1 MSNWITNAADAIAH
15 AFTSVFGSTA
25 AKNFLDAEKNILK
38 TALGVIAKDAV
49 TAVQQ
54 DVTSPLSE
62 AQWATAAA
70 TIAAKAAGEG
80 IVVAGQEIDLLIG
93 LFSAVKV
100 S

>member
-1 MSNWITNAADAIAH
+1 MSNWITNTADAIKNTVVH
-15 AFTSVFGSTA
+15 LFSSTA
-25 AKNFLDAEKNILK
+25 AKNLLDAEKSLLK

-80 IVVAGQEIDLLIG
+80 ITIAGQEIDLLIG

>member
-1 MSNWITNAADAIAH
+1 MSNIFTTVAASIENAFIR
-15 AFTSVFGSTA
+15 VFGSTA
-25 AKNFLDAEKNILK
+25 AKNFLDAEKSLLK

-49 TAVQQ
+49 QAVQQ
-54 DVTSPLSE
+54 DVSSPLSE

-70 TIAAKAAGEG
+70 AIAAKAAAEG

-93 LFSAVKV
+93 LFSTVKV